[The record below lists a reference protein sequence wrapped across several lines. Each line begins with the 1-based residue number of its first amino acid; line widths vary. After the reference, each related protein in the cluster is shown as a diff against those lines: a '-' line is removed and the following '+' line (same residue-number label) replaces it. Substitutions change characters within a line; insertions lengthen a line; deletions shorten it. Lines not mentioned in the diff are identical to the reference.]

1 MQLLE
6 KKENIHKV
14 SGVYLIECNSHKYV
28 GSSNN
33 IHARYKQHLNTLKR
47 GSHYNTFLQRLYCK
61 YSSCMTFKL
70 IEACDNYIERE
81 HFYIE
86 TLQCDINVEINPV
99 TRIKSESTKEKLRM
113 ANKNKR
119 LGSDNHVSV
128 KVFQYTLEGEYV
140 NEYVS
145 IREAA
150 VSVNGNEQSIGD
162 AAKGNSKTS
171 SGFQWRREKFDRIP
185 CVSKRDRKP
194 YSIKKISISDGNKV
208 VIVSS
213 IKEAAQLLGANESAV
228 RKAITH
234 GFKCKKHVIKLE
246 L

>member
-6 KKENIHKV
+6 KKESIHKV

-33 IHARYKQHLNTLKR
+33 IYARYKQHLNSLKR
-47 GSHYNTFLQRLYCK
+47 GSHYNIFLQRLYSK
-61 YSSCMTFKL
+61 YNKYMTFKL

-81 HFYIE
+81 AYYIK
-86 TLQCDINVEINPV
+86 TLESDVNVEMDPI
-99 TRIKSESTKEKLRM
+99 TRAKSQSTKEKLRM

-128 KVFQYTLEGEYV
+128 KVYQYTLEGIYL

-150 VSVNGNEQSIGD
+150 IAVNGNEQAIGD
-162 AAKGNSKTS
+162 AAKGKSKSS
-171 SGFQWRREKFDRIP
+171 SGFQWKREKFDSIP
-185 CVSKRDRKP
+185 SISKRNRKP
-194 YSIKKISISDGNKV
+194 YSINKISISDGNKT

-213 IKEAAQLLGANESAV
+213 VKEAAILLGATEGAV

-234 GFKCKKHVIKLE
+234 GFKCKKQVIKLE